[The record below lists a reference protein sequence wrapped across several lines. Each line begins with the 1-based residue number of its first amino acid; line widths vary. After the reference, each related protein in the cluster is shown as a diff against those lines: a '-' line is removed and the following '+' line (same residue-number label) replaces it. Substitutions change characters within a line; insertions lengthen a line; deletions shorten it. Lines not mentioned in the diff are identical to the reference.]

1 MDSSKIIDEKT
12 LSNYSSDN
20 TVAERAK
27 GLIAQQ
33 KEGWGL
39 AQTNYNDLSKIE
51 KNIFEFNKF
60 RIILQFNPGRL
71 VSSSARVD
79 IRSIEN
85 RPCFLCTD
93 NLPPEQKGFIYKDDY
108 LILVN
113 PFPIFEEHFTIPT
126 LKHQP
131 QEIANSFSNMLD
143 LGKDLGKYFSVFYN
157 GPKCG
162 ASAPDHLHFQACTKN
177 IMPIENELNK
187 TISDKGALLYEDT
200 NSAVYGISG
209 YLRNF
214 FLINANKKE
223 SAILQFENLQTV
235 IKDIFVT
242 SDEPMMNIVV
252 LFDETWKVLVFPR
265 AKHRPAHYFL
275 EGNDR
280 LLISP
285 AAVDFGGQLISPRE
299 EDFNK
304 ISKDD
309 IKNIFTQTSISES
322 VFDNIGSN
330 YSSMAGKQR
339 G

>member
-1 MDSSKIIDEKT
+1 MHSSKIIDKNI
-12 LSNYSSDN
+12 LSKYSSDN
-20 TVAERAK
+20 TIAERAK

-33 KEGWGL
+33 KENWEL
-39 AQTNYNDLSKIE
+39 AQNNYNDLSKIE

-79 IRSIEN
+79 IMSIEN

-265 AKHRPAHYFL
+265 AKHRPAQYFL

-285 AAVDFGGQLISPRE
+285 AAVDFGGQLIFPRE

-322 VFDNIGSN
+322 VYDNIGSN
-330 YSSMAGKQR
+330 YSAMAGKQR

>member
-33 KEGWGL
+33 KENWGL
-39 AQTNYNDLSKIE
+39 AQKNYNDLNKIE
-51 KNIFEFNKF
+51 KKHFQFDEFE
-60 RIILQFNPGRL
+60 IVVQFNPGRL
-71 VSSSARVD
+71 VSSSAKVD
-79 IRSIEN
+79 TKSIED

-143 LGKDLGKYFSVFYN
+143 LEKDLGKYFSVFYN

-187 TISDKGALLYEDT
+187 IISDKGELLYEDA

-214 FLINANKKE
+214 FLINADKKD
-223 SAILQFENLQTV
+223 SAILQFENLQTA

-242 SDEPMMNIVV
+242 SDEPMMNIIV

-265 AKHRPAHYFL
+265 AKHRPAQYFL
-275 EGNDR
+275 EGTDR

-330 YSSMAGKQR
+330 YSALAGKQR